1 MSGLF
6 ITFEGGEGVGK
17 STQARLLT
25 ERLRAAGRNVVPVHE
40 PGGTPLGEYIRNWVK
55 AQSAPLTSSAE
66 LLLFTASRAELVR
79 RVIRPSLNDGA
90 IVIADRYADSTTV
103 YQGYGRQLPLRQVAE
118 ANALATGGL
127 EPGLTVLLDA
137 PPEAAL
143 QRARVQASFDEEGRI
158 DPVPRAEDSDKR
170 RFEEL
175 SALFHQRVRD
185 GFLRLARRSPKRWLV
200 LDALEPADSVHAQV
214 WERVERELRAAG

>member
-1 MSGLF
+1 MF

-25 ERLRAAGRNVVPVHE
+25 ERLSAAGRKVVSVHE
-40 PGGTPLGEYIRNWVK
+40 PGGTLLGDYIRRWVK
-55 AQSAPLTSSAE
+55 SQSAPLTSEAE

-79 RVIRPSLNDGA
+79 RVIRPSLDDGA

-103 YQGYGRQLPLRQVAE
+103 YQGYGRQLPLSQVAE
-118 ANALATGGL
+118 VNGFATGGL
-127 EPGLTVLLDA
+127 EPSLTVLLDA

-143 QRARVQASFDEEGRI
+143 QRARVQASFDDKGRI

-170 RFEEL
+170 RFEDL

-200 LDALEPADSVHAQV
+200 LDALEPELVVHAHV